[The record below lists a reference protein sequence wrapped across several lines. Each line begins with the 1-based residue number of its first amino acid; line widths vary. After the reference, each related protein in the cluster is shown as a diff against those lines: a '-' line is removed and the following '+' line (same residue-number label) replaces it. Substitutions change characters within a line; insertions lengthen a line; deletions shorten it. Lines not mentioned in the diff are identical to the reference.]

1 MTNLKSTLWAAT
13 AMVVMSAGGS
23 LAAAIPVA
31 NASFEA
37 LPAGGLPFGCGA
49 GCSFSGSDP
58 IPGWTSSGAFGQF
71 QPGVQAGNFTY
82 FNSVPDGITVAYSNG
97 GTIGQTVGLA
107 QAGLTYTLLVDVGF
121 RKDFSDPGSVAL
133 IVGSNTVLATGVAA
147 QGSGN
152 WVTYTAT
159 YTAIGTDAGTPIT
172 ISLSSPGAQ
181 GDWDNVRLSNSAI
194 SVPEPA
200 SLLLLG
206 AGFAGLGAIRRRR
219 A

>member
-1 MTNLKSTLWAAT
+1 MNPDKTALLQLLKQYFGFGSFRPLQEEIIQDAL
-13 AMVVMSAGGS
+13 AGRDVFALLPTGGGKS
-23 LAAAIPVA
+23 LC
-31 NASFEA
+31 FQ
-37 LPAGGLPFGCGA
+37 LPA
-49 GCSFSGSDP
+49 
-58 IPGWTSSGAFGQF
+58 
-71 QPGVQAGNFTY
+71 
-82 FNSVPDGITVAYSNG
+82 
-97 GTIGQTVGLA
+97 LA